1 MRFSTFAPAEKRR
14 RRGRVL
20 ARLGAAVAFSALV
33 AAPLAAQN
41 GTITGTVTEASTMRP
56 MSSAQVYLANTSL
69 GTLTNQSGRYLIL
82 NVPPGTYTV
91 TVERIGY
98 GTATQEVT
106 VSGGQTVEAN
116 FGLEPQALGLDEIVV
131 TGTAGAARR
140 REVGNSISQVSVA
153 DMAETPPSVDGLLQ
167 ARVPGMVVMQGSA
180 SQGSGAMIRL
190 RGNVSV
196 AMSNQPILYID
207 GVRVRSDGLA
217 RNVPPAGS
225 SLRSNNDIVSPL
237 NDINPGDIDRIE
249 VIKGAAATTLYGTEA
264 AAGVIQIFTK
274 RGRTGQ
280 AQWTAQIDQG
290 MARVLPFGPDPST
303 RPPSEVAATAPGG
316 TSDYLF
322 LNPWL
327 RDAWK
332 QKYSLSVSGGGQNLQ
347 YYVSGSFNNDQGVLP
362 NDHEEK
368 TVVRGNFTFS
378 PMENL
383 QIQWNTSYT
392 IDNLELTPVGNNA
405 QGITLNA
412 YRRDRNYLRA
422 ETREAIDPLLAF
434 EINTQVDHLISG
446 ITATW
451 SPTDKLSNRVSIGYD
466 QIQQNNRNYRPFGFA
481 LQPEGV
487 LSDGRYEY
495 NTITADYV
503 GSYNLDLP
511 GDFRSSISWGG
522 QAVTTERNETV
533 AYGQE
538 FPGPGE
544 PTVSSAGTTLGF
556 ENRTRVVNAGFFVQ
570 NIFDIK
576 NKYFITAGLR
586 VDGNSAFGE
595 NLGLQ
600 AYPKVSL
607 SHILSDEDFWDDS
620 WGQMKL
626 RAAWGQSGR
635 APGAFDKVRTY
646 NPVGWG
652 GVPAFLPSNVG
663 NPDIGPERT
672 TELEVGF
679 DGSFMDS
686 RLTAEFTWYKQT
698 TTDALFN
705 VRQIP
710 SLGFLSSQLANI
722 GELENVGY
730 ELNVN
735 AGLYRSESLSWDL
748 GGSVSVN
755 NSKVV
760 DLGGAPPFSLGDFG
774 WVVEGQPVPV
784 IRANCVANPDA
795 LAEPQITQDCDIGP
809 NLPNLILGINT
820 SLELP
825 KGMLLT
831 ARGEYQGG
839 AYMYDGAAWNA
850 VRRSVRWPG
859 CFDYYRIQETQGR
872 DATTAK
878 QRAMCDVSLS
888 RADYW
893 VYPADFFKIR
903 EVTFQTPLPESW
915 IPGASRA
922 SLTLSGHNVFKWVH
936 KDFLTFEPEM
946 GNNDGFNAP
955 VRAMLEHVPP
965 PATYTASLRIV
976 F

>member
-1 MRFSTFAPAEKRR
+1 MSAPAERR
-14 RRGRVL
+14 WRRGGVL
-20 ARLGAAVAFSALV
+20 ATLGSAITLL
-33 AAPLAAQN
+33 ALPATPAAAQN

-56 MSSAQVYLANTSL
+56 MSAAQVYLAGTSL
-69 GTLTNQSGRYLIL
+69 GTLTNATGRYLIL
-82 NVPPGTYTV
+82 NVPSGTYTV

-106 VSGGQTVEAN
+106 VASGGTVEAN
-116 FGLEPQALGLDEIVV
+116 FALEPEALGLDEIVV

-140 REVGNSISQVSVA
+140 REVGNSIAQINVA
-153 DMAETPPSVDGLLQ
+153 DVAETPPSVDGLLQ
-167 ARVPGMVVMQGSA
+167 GRVPGMVVLTNSA

-237 NDINPGDIDRIE
+237 NDINPADIDRIE

-290 MARVLPFGPDPST
+290 MARTLPFGPDPST
-303 RPPSEVAATAPGG
+303 RPPSEPAATEPGG

-327 RDAWK
+327 RNAHK

-347 YYVSGSFNNDQGVLP
+347 YFVSGSFNNDEGVLP
-362 NDHEEK
+362 NDYEKK

-392 IDNLELTPVGNNA
+392 IDELDLTPVGNNA

-422 ETREAIDPLLAF
+422 ETREAIDPLLDF
-434 EINTQVDHLISG
+434 EITTQVDHIISG

-451 SPTDKLSNRVSIGYD
+451 SPTDALSNRISVGYD
-466 QIQQNNRNYRPFGFA
+466 QIQQNNRNYRPFGFR

-503 GSYNLDLP
+503 GSYNIQLP
-511 GDFRSSISWGG
+511 GDLRSSLSWGG

-533 AYGQE
+533 AYGQD
-538 FPGPGE
+538 FPGPGD
-544 PTVSSAGTTLGF
+544 PTVSSGGTTLGF

-570 NIFDIK
+570 NLFDIN
-576 NKYFITAGLR
+576 NKYFITAGVR

-600 AYPKVSL
+600 VYPKVSL
-607 SHILSDEDFWDDS
+607 SHILSDEAFWNDA

-646 NPVGWG
+646 DPVGWG
-652 GVPAFLPSNVG
+652 GVPAFSPDNVG
-663 NPDIGPERT
+663 NADIGPERT
-672 TELEVGF
+672 TELELGF
-679 DGSFMDS
+679 DGSFFDS
-686 RLTAEFTWYKQT
+686 RLSAEFTWYKQT
-698 TTDALFN
+698 TSDALFN

-730 ELNVN
+730 ELNLN
-735 AGLYRSESLSWDL
+735 AGLIRSESFSWDL

-755 NSKVV
+755 DSEVL
-760 DLGGAPPFSLGDFG
+760 DLGGAPSFSLGDFG
-774 WVVEGQPVPV
+774 WVVEGEPVPV
-784 IRANCVANPDA
+784 IQADCVTNPDA
-795 LAEPQITQDCDIGP
+795 IAEPIIEQSCNIGP
-809 NLPNLILGINT
+809 NLPKLILGVNT
-820 SLELP
+820 SLQLP
-825 KGMLLT
+825 RGMLLT

-903 EVTFQTPLPESW
+903 EVTFQTPIPEAW
-915 IPGASRA
+915 IPGATRA
-922 SLTLSGHNVFKWVH
+922 SLTLSGHNVWRWVH
-936 KDFLTFEPEM
+936 EDFLTFEPEM
-946 GNNDGFNAP
+946 GANGGYNDP
-955 VRAMLEHVPP
+955 VRSMLEHVPP